1 MIRLEDSL
9 CLAADPVRRL
19 GALAVT
25 MREDAER
32 LRDRLRLANTEFE
45 RLAAMAEA
53 WADISSPIRDDAAR
67 ALLYRL
73 GSQTFI
79 DSVLLAWMRTPL
91 WIACLGALLFAVIGA
106 VHHDWQVAGPISG
119 VAAAAG
125 AAWYGSY
132 RFAQASFERA
142 GELAS
147 LARLT
152 PDAVALIEQ
161 RFGRTL
167 VLD

>member
-1 MIRLEDSL
+1 MGVYGTRLFGQADRVAGLFSVRTKFFHINFVPL
-9 CLAADPVRRL
+9 IPLASYLVFEQTGSSQPRGVEL
-19 GALAVT
+19 KK
-25 MREDAER
+25 
-32 LRDRLRLANTEFE
+32 LRWN
-45 RLAAMAEA
+45 
-53 WADISSPIRDDAAR
+53 
-67 ALLYRL
+67 
-73 GSQTFI
+73 
-79 DSVLLAWMRTPL
+79 SVLLAWMRTPL

>member
-1 MIRLEDSL
+1 MGVYGTRLFGQADRVAGLFSVRTKFFHINFVPL
-9 CLAADPVRRL
+9 IPLASYLVFEQTGSSQPRGVEL
-19 GALAVT
+19 KK
-25 MREDAER
+25 
-32 LRDRLRLANTEFE
+32 LRWN
-45 RLAAMAEA
+45 
-53 WADISSPIRDDAAR
+53 
-67 ALLYRL
+67 
-73 GSQTFI
+73 
-79 DSVLLAWMRTPL
+79 SVLLAWMRTPL

-119 VAAAAG
+119 IAAAAG

-152 PDAVALIEQ
+152 PEAVALIEQ